1 MEVTMK
7 QMEGFALHEG
17 TGAKHEFCLCGGQS
31 ETVKFYIVPKVL
43 GEIAL
48 EVIVSMCP
56 DENAV

>member
-1 MEVTMK
+1 MK

-31 ETVKFYIVPKVL
+31 ETVKFYILPKVL
-43 GEIAL
+43 GEIDL

-56 DENAV
+56 EENAV